1 MVATSSQW
9 RSCTSFLSIVYH
21 APSVALSLFSGRPC
35 SLASAAS
42 RAMAARRR
50 ETYGQGA
57 AIEACVL
64 WMICRDFAGEPLTA
78 FFGCDTLDGRGV
90 CFALV
95 IAFGGRCGDGGG
107 REDARGHVVE
117 G

>member
-35 SLASAAS
+35 SFASAAS

-50 ETYGQGA
+50 ETYGQGY
-57 AIEACVL
+57 
-64 WMICRDFAGEPLTA
+64 D
-78 FFGCDTLDGRGV
+78 
-90 CFALV
+90 
-95 IAFGGRCGDGGG
+95 
-107 REDARGHVVE
+107 
-117 G
+117 